1 MRMRYPFSQE
11 LSKVMNSDC
20 YADRCDDQISFVPVS
35 YKSEQ
40 SLLYLDVRGSQ
51 DNYTMELR
59 DRVTV
64 HGVFQCVLL
73 SPVTLNRIL
82 WFGFGMFTQV

>member
-1 MRMRYPFSQE
+1 MQTDVTTKYHFFPFSE
-11 LSKVMNSDC
+11 
-20 YADRCDDQISFVPVS
+20 
-35 YKSEQ
+35 KSEK
-40 SLLYLDVRGSQ
+40 SLLYLDVRSIQ

-59 DRVTV
+59 DRVTG

-82 WFGFGMFTQV
+82 

>member
-11 LSKVMNSDC
+11 LSKVMNRDC
-20 YADRCDDQISFVPVS
+20 NADRCDDQISFFS
-35 YKSEQ
+35 FQSEIRAIAAVFRREKYSGQ
-40 SLLYLDVRGSQ
+40 LRDGI
-51 DNYTMELR
+51 TMELR
-59 DRVTV
+59 DRVTG

-82 WFGFGMFTQV
+82 

>member
-1 MRMRYPFSQE
+1 MQTDVTIRYNFFPFSE
-11 LSKVMNSDC
+11 
-20 YADRCDDQISFVPVS
+20 
-35 YKSEQ
+35 KSEK
-40 SLLYLDVRGSQ
+40 SLLYLDVRSIQ

-59 DRVTV
+59 DRVTG

-82 WFGFGMFTQV
+82 